1 MFSVSSGAYMG
12 NIAVSSVS
20 DRGFTPEELAEQ
32 ALDKIIYVGGNC
44 HPAIQEQAEAF
55 KNQIRGVL
63 VQYMHQAIKSN
74 HTTLANQFRAA
85 GHPELVKLL
94 GG

>member
-1 MFSVSSGAYMG
+1 MIGSQSIVEVGNVTVKTVSS
-12 NIAVSSVS
+12 
-20 DRGFTPEELAEQ
+20 RGFTPEELAEQ

-63 VQYMHQAIKSN
+63 VESMKQAIRSDR
-74 HTTLANQFRAA
+74 TTLANRFRDV
-85 GHPELVKLL
+85 GHSELVKLL
-94 GG
+94 EI

>member
-1 MFSVSSGAYMG
+1 MFSTTGGAQLG
-12 NIAVSSVS
+12 AFTVASVS
-20 DRGFTPEELAEQ
+20 GRGFTPEELAEQ

-44 HPAIQEQAEAF
+44 HPAIRDQAEAF
-55 KNQIRGVL
+55 RNQIRGVL
-63 VQYMHQAIKSN
+63 VQYMRQAIKSN

-94 GG
+94 ES

>member
-1 MFSVSSGAYMG
+1 MIGSQSIVELGNVTVKTVSH
-12 NIAVSSVS
+12 
-20 DRGFTPEELAEQ
+20 RGFTPEELAEQ

-63 VQYMHQAIKSN
+63 VESMKQAIRSDR
-74 HTTLANQFRAA
+74 TTLANQFLSSL
-85 GHPELVKLL
+85 HP
-94 GG
+94 

>member
-1 MFSVSSGAYMG
+1 MFSVSSGAEMG

-20 DRGFTPEELAEQ
+20 GRGFTPEELAEQ

-44 HPAIQEQAEAF
+44 HPVIQEQAEAF
-55 KNQIRGVL
+55 KNQIRSVL

>member
-1 MFSVSSGAYMG
+1 MFSVNSELEMG
-12 NIAVSSVS
+12 NVTVASVS
-20 DRGFTPEELAEQ
+20 GRGFTPEELAEQ

-44 HPAIQEQAEAF
+44 HPAIRDQAEAF

-63 VQYMHQAIKSN
+63 VQYMHQAVKSN

-94 GG
+94 ES

>member
-1 MFSVSSGAYMG
+1 MISADGLVEVGNVTVKTVSS
-12 NIAVSSVS
+12 
-20 DRGFTPEELAEQ
+20 RGFTPEELAEQ

-63 VQYMHQAIKSN
+63 VESMKQAIRSDR
-74 HTTLANQFRAA
+74 TTLANQFRAA

-94 GG
+94 ES

>member
-1 MFSVSSGAYMG
+1 MIGSQSTVEVGNVTIKTVS
-12 NIAVSSVS
+12 N
-20 DRGFTPEELAEQ
+20 RGFTPEELAEQ

-55 KNQIRGVL
+55 RNQIRGVL
-63 VQYMHQAIKSN
+63 VESMKQAIRSDR
-74 HTTLANQFRAA
+74 TTLANQFRAA

-94 GG
+94 ES

>member
-1 MFSVSSGAYMG
+1 MFSVNSGLEMG
-12 NIAVSSVS
+12 NVTVASVS
-20 DRGFTPEELAEQ
+20 GRGFTPEELAEQ

-44 HPAIQEQAEAF
+44 HPAIRDQAEAF

-63 VQYMHQAIKSN
+63 VQYMHQAVKSN

-94 GG
+94 EN

>member
-1 MFSVSSGAYMG
+1 MISADGLVEVGNVAVKTVS
-12 NIAVSSVS
+12 N
-20 DRGFTPEELAEQ
+20 RGFTPEELAEQ

-44 HPAIQEQAEAF
+44 HPAIREQAEAF

-63 VQYMHQAIKSN
+63 VESMKQAVRSDR
-74 HTTLANQFRAA
+74 TTLANQFRAA

-94 GG
+94 ES

>member
-1 MFSVSSGAYMG
+1 MIGSQSTVEVGNVTIKTVS
-12 NIAVSSVS
+12 N
-20 DRGFTPEELAEQ
+20 RGFTPEELAEQ

-63 VQYMHQAIKSN
+63 VESMKQAIRSDR
-74 HTTLANQFRAA
+74 TTLANQFRAV

-94 GG
+94 ES

>member
-1 MFSVSSGAYMG
+1 LIGSESVVKVG
-12 NIAVSSVS
+12 NVTVKTVSN
-20 DRGFTPEELAEQ
+20 RGFTPEELAEQ

-63 VQYMHQAIKSN
+63 VESMKQAIRSDR
-74 HTTLANQFRAA
+74 TTLANQFRAV

-94 GG
+94 ES